1 MAYTFSSLSTY
12 FQTYGL
18 LDFLLPFL
26 LVFTIIFAVLQKIKL
41 FGDDK
46 KNFNVVIALV
56 LGLLFIA
63 PHITGTYPGGYDPVQ
78 VLNEALPS
86 VSLVAVAAIMLLL
99 LLGIFGRDLGESLM
113 PVIAVVAI
121 GFVIYIFGAT
131 SALSLWASPSS
142 TFGSWWTDELTELLV
157 IILVFGLLV
166 WFITRDTS
174 KDKGTG
180 LGVVKDF
187 LKGLTEKR
195 N

>member
-18 LDFLLPFL
+18 FDFLLPFL
-26 LVFTIIFAVLQKIKL
+26 LVFTIVFAVLQKMKL
-41 FGDDK
+41 FGENT
-46 KNFNVVIALV
+46 KNFNVIIALV
-56 LGLLFIA
+56 LGLLFVA
-63 PHITGTYPGGYDPVQ
+63 PHIAGTYPGGYDPVQ

-131 SALSLWASPSS
+131 SALNLWASPST
-142 TFGSWWTDELTELLV
+142 TFGSWWTDEITELLV
-157 IILVFGLLV
+157 IILVFGLVV
-166 WFITRDTS
+166 WFITRDS
-174 KDKGTG
+174 GESKGTG

-187 LKGLTEKR
+187 LQGLTEKR
-195 N
+195 K